1 MQCFFANNNKG
12 DINMKVRINYNLQCE
27 VDQRKSDCKRE
38 PAHCHVTRNGIRVAQ
53 VWLNPVRIEPGHSL
67 DRNEIELVLEAVS
80 SNRYSLENE
89 YEYNREHGA
98 DY

>member
-1 MQCFFANNNKG
+1 
-12 DINMKVRINYNLQCE
+12 MKIRVNYNLQLE
-27 VDQRKSDCKRE
+27 VDQTKCDCRRE

-67 DRNEIELVLEAVS
+67 DRNEIQPVLDAVS
-80 SNRYSLENE
+80 NNCYSLEAE
-89 YEYNREHGA
+89 YERNREHGA

>member
-1 MQCFFANNNKG
+1 MKG
-12 DINMKVRINYNLQCE
+12 DIIMKIRINYNLQCE
-27 VDQRKSDCKRE
+27 VDQRKCDCNRE

-67 DRNEIELVLEAVS
+67 DRSEIDLVINTVS
-80 SNRYSLENE
+80 NCRYELENE
-89 YEYNREHGA
+89 YEYNRLNGA

>member
-1 MQCFFANNNKG
+1 
-12 DINMKVRINYNLQCE
+12 MKIRVNYNLQIE
-27 VDQRKSDCKRE
+27 VDQRKCDCRRE

-67 DRNEIELVLEAVS
+67 DRNEIQQVLDVDY
-80 SNRYSLENE
+80 SNSYALLNE

>member
-1 MQCFFANNNKG
+1 
-12 DINMKVRINYNLQCE
+12 MKVRINYNLQCE

-38 PAHCHVTRNGIRVAQ
+38 PAHCHVTRNGRRVAQ
-53 VWLNPVRIEPGHSL
+53 VWLNPVYIEPVHSL
-67 DRNEIELVLEAVS
+67 DRSEIDLVISVVS
-80 SNRYSLENE
+80 ANCYSLERE